1 MGKLIKPVQAN
12 QTLGSSLPHK
22 NVQVEPSILSKDTQI
37 TGINKMS
44 STEKKASV
52 FSNIPAEED
61 LKETSEAQFT
71 EEIKELAESLNSVIE
86 IYEYVRNNINF
97 EAYYGSRK
105 GAVGTLDQ
113 MAGNDIDQASLLISL
128 LRYKGIP
135 ARYVRGTIE
144 IPVEKVMGWTG
155 GETPQD
161 AVRILASLGIPTVS
175 VVSGGKISN
184 VRTEHVWV
192 EAYVPYQYYRGAG
205 PMKGQKI
212 WVPLD
217 PSFKQ
222 HEKIEGLDLS
232 SIIDIDTEASIE
244 GFKDGIIVSDK
255 LLSVSRV
262 NVQSVS
268 EKIENV
274 DAKIEEFINQKGL
287 EKIKS
292 EELIGGK
299 RIIPQDLDMLPLSL
313 PYKVDAVYE
322 KTSVVPK
329 ELRENISAF
338 ILLYALCNI
347 SLDRSIKRTEPTDS
361 PLILL
366 SVYLYFSFVFIFVSV
381 GSLYSSYHFL
391 Q

>member
-1 MGKLIKPVQAN
+1 
-12 QTLGSSLPHK
+12 
-22 NVQVEPSILSKDTQI
+22 
-37 TGINKMS
+37 
-44 STEKKASV
+44 
-52 FSNIPAEED
+52 
-61 LKETSEAQFT
+61 
-71 EEIKELAESLNSVIE
+71 
-86 IYEYVRNNINF
+86 
-97 EAYYGSRK
+97 
-105 GAVGTLDQ
+105 
-113 MAGNDIDQASLLISL
+113 
-128 LRYKGIP
+128 
-135 ARYVRGTIE
+135 
-144 IPVEKVMGWTG
+144 
-155 GETPQD
+155 
-161 AVRILASLGIPTVS
+161 VRILASLGIPTVS
-175 VVSGGKISN
+175 VVSGGKISH

-329 ELRENISAF
+329 ELRENIVFSIGSNYTGSNDFKYEAYTPEIYGKLF
-338 ILLYALCNI
+338 FHCII
-347 SLDRSIKRTEPTDS
+347 SSQT
-361 PLILL
+361 
-366 SVYLYFSFVFIFVSV
+366 
-381 GSLYSSYHFL
+381 
-391 Q
+391 

>member
-1 MGKLIKPVQAN
+1 
-12 QTLGSSLPHK
+12 
-22 NVQVEPSILSKDTQI
+22 
-37 TGINKMS
+37 
-44 STEKKASV
+44 
-52 FSNIPAEED
+52 
-61 LKETSEAQFT
+61 
-71 EEIKELAESLNSVIE
+71 
-86 IYEYVRNNINF
+86 
-97 EAYYGSRK
+97 
-105 GAVGTLDQ
+105 
-113 MAGNDIDQASLLISL
+113 
-128 LRYKGIP
+128 
-135 ARYVRGTIE
+135 
-144 IPVEKVMGWTG
+144 
-155 GETPQD
+155 
-161 AVRILASLGIPTVS
+161 
-175 VVSGGKISN
+175 
-184 VRTEHVWV
+184 
-192 EAYVPYQYYRGAG
+192 
-205 PMKGQKI
+205 MKGQKI

-274 DAKIEEFINQKGL
+274 DAKIEEFINQKDL